1 MKSKATRSPRRAG
14 ESAGWGFNKA
24 AAFRPRFVGGGDV
37 DEEDEDDAEE
47 EEEEE
52 EEDDDDDDA
61 KNKDDWL
68 EDGSDHVR
76 MSVYGMMSAAFAAWL
91 VLLILHPYLSRVAC
105 APLRQ
110 LRLQYVGCKWPGRG
124 ARQQQPRQ
132 TTRW

>member
-52 EEDDDDDDA
+52 DDDD
-61 KNKDDWL
+61 KVEEETEEK
-68 EDGSDHVR
+68 EEGEEEKKCRYERRTKIV
-76 MSVYGMMSAAFAAWL
+76 
-91 VLLILHPYLSRVAC
+91 
-105 APLRQ
+105 
-110 LRLQYVGCKWPGRG
+110 KE
-124 ARQQQPRQ
+124 
-132 TTRW
+132 